1 MTNSSIK
8 LPVMAFLA
16 IYLGL
21 LAVGVSH
28 AGTITDNFSG
38 ATINTRL
45 WQPFAE
51 SEHQRVTQQNG
62 ELLIQIDQ
70 NSSGMGGVEAKFLL
84 KGDFDVTVDY
94 CLVTQPTNNG
104 VRLGIEGDVASGEV
118 WYFEARRFSLRPDD
132 PYPNAK
138 DFYHGGFNYV
148 DVVDVATT
156 DGQGSLRVTRV
167 GKWLRLLRIDELPQL
182 WNVLWGDLSFV
193 GPRPE
198 LPPLASQ
205 YSARIP
211 FYDARHL
218 VAPGLTGWAQLHH
231 DREPHHETDT
241 EATRTKLAYDLYYL
255 KHRSLVLDVR
265 ILFQT
270 VRVLLAARGT

>member
-45 WQPFAE
+45 WRPFAE
-51 SEHQRVTQQNG
+51 NQHQRVTQQGG

-70 NSSGMGGVEAKFLL
+70 NSSGMGAVEAKFLL

-94 CLVTQPTNNG
+94 RLVTQPTNNG
-104 VRLGIEGDVASGEV
+104 VRLGIEGNVASGPV
-118 WYFEARRFSLRPDD
+118 QDFEARRFSLRPDD

-148 DVVDVATT
+148 DVVDVVTS

-167 GKWLRLLRIDELPQL
+167 GS
-182 WNVLWGDLSFV
+182 VLACYYKHNGVWTQIHSSTGSADW
-193 GPRPE
+193 
-198 LPPLASQ
+198 
-205 YSARIP
+205 ARIMLGAASGDGNTP
-211 FYDARHL
+211 PVQNIQ
-218 VAPGLTGWAQLHH
+218 VAFSNFQVIY
-231 DREPHHETDT
+231 EQV
-241 EATRTKLAYDLYYL
+241 KYL
-255 KHRSLVLDVR
+255 SDPSPVTMLLLD
-265 ILFQT
+265 
-270 VRVLLAARGT
+270 

>member
-8 LPVMAFLA
+8 LPAMAFLA

-45 WQPFAE
+45 WRPFTE
-51 SEHQRVTQQNG
+51 NQHQKVTQQGG
-62 ELLIQIDQ
+62 ELVIQIDQ

-94 CLVTQPTNNG
+94 RLVTQPTNNG
-104 VRLGIEGDVASGEV
+104 VRLGIEGNVASGPVEN
-118 WYFEARRFSLRPDD
+118 FDARRISLRPDD

-138 DFYHGGFNYV
+138 DFYLGSFNYA
-148 DVVDVATT
+148 DVRDIPTT

-167 GKWLRLLRIDELPQL
+167 GSVFACYYKLDGVWTQIHSKTGS
-182 WNVLWGDLSFV
+182 GDWTSIMLGAASGGINTPPVQNIQVAFSNFQVIYEEVKGLSFSSPV
-193 GPRPE
+193 MM
-198 LPPLASQ
+198 LL
-205 YSARIP
+205 
-211 FYDARHL
+211 
-218 VAPGLTGWAQLHH
+218 
-231 DREPHHETDT
+231 
-241 EATRTKLAYDLYYL
+241 
-255 KHRSLVLDVR
+255 LD
-265 ILFQT
+265 
-270 VRVLLAARGT
+270 

>member
-28 AGTITDNFSG
+28 AGTIADNFSG

-45 WQPFAE
+45 WRPVAE
-51 SEHQRVTQQNG
+51 FQHQRVTQQNG

-94 CLVTQPTNNG
+94 RLVTQPTNNG
-104 VRLGIEGDVASGEV
+104 VRLGIEGDVAAGPV
-118 WYFEARRFSLRPDD
+118 GYFEARRFSLRPDD
-132 PYPNAK
+132 PWPDDPYHPLGK
-138 DFYHGGFNYV
+138 DFYHGVCNYYS
-148 DVVDVATT
+148 VDVATT

-167 GKWLRLLRIDELPQL
+167 GS
-182 WNVLWGDLSFV
+182 V
-193 GPRPE
+193 
-198 LPPLASQ
+198 LASYYGHNGVWTQ
-205 YSARIP
+205 ICSNTGSGDWARIMLGAASGDGNTP
-211 FYDARHL
+211 PVQNIQVAFSNFQVIYDQ
-218 VAPGLTGWAQLHH
+218 V
-231 DREPHHETDT
+231 
-241 EATRTKLAYDLYYL
+241 KYL
-255 KHRSLVLDVR
+255 SDPSPVTMLLLD
-265 ILFQT
+265 
-270 VRVLLAARGT
+270 

>member
-45 WQPFAE
+45 WRPFTVNQ
-51 SEHQRVTQQNG
+51 HQRVTQQGG

-70 NSSGMGGVEAKFLL
+70 NSSGLGAVEAKFLL

-94 CLVTQPTNNG
+94 RLVTQLTTNNG
-104 VRLGIEGDVASGEV
+104 VRLGIEGNVASGPV
-118 WYFEARRFSLRPDD
+118 QDFEARRYSLRPDD
-132 PYPNAK
+132 PYPGGK
-138 DFYHGGFNYV
+138 DFYQAGFTNSDPV
-148 DVVDVATT
+148 QVATT

-167 GKWLRLLRIDELPQL
+167 GSVFACYYKHNGVWTPIHSKTGS
-182 WNVLWGDLSFV
+182 GDW
-193 GPRPE
+193 
-198 LPPLASQ
+198 
-205 YSARIP
+205 ARIMLDAASGDGNTP
-211 FYDARHL
+211 PVQNIQVAFSNFQVIYDQ
-218 VAPGLTGWAQLHH
+218 V
-231 DREPHHETDT
+231 
-241 EATRTKLAYDLYYL
+241 KYL
-255 KHRSLVLDVR
+255 SCPSPVTMLLLD
-265 ILFQT
+265 
-270 VRVLLAARGT
+270 